1 MARGISAHPRRQRKK
16 GVKLKGKARFGIYLY
31 RNLRPE
37 RSFVLTHTA
46 PTDFIFRAL
55 VCNKRKREQPP
66 Y

>member
-1 MARGISAHPRRQRKK
+1 MARGISAHPRRQRKR
-16 GVKLKGKARFGIYLY
+16 GVKAEGKGSIA
-31 RNLRPE
+31 NLRPE